1 MLLAAAAFNLR
12 KYMKFKPT
20 KSISMV
26 MALEEEQQQA
36 FSGSSFTFATF
47 IFNRDEESQSG
58 KIFLGA

>member
-1 MLLAAAAFNLR
+1 
-12 KYMKFKPT
+12 
-20 KSISMV
+20 MV
-26 MALEEEQQQA
+26 MALEEEQQQT